1 MAHASYPLTTE
12 QPYPRRQWW
21 AAATAAEVSRSL
33 MARDILGERV
43 LLYRQEDGTAV
54 AVSGI
59 CPHRAFPLEKGRLV
73 GDSVQCGYHG
83 FTFGPDGACQ
93 RVPSQNGVPQHAAL
107 RRYPVVERGGVV
119 WIWTGEESTADPAL
133 LPDLA
138 AIGLDAPGWTV
149 EIHPVATV
157 EARYT
162 LLIENLLDLSH
173 VTFIHATTIPSG
185 EKVAAL
191 PVTVEARSGG
201 LTVARKAVGI
211 PPNPLIKA
219 QFPDQDAPVDQE
231 FDAQYMGP
239 CLIRT
244 GGTIS
249 DHASGKAL
257 GTQNFIHMITP
268 AAPGRLHYFVATARD
283 FGHDNPALGAMNLA
297 MGTRI
302 QPEDVEAIS
311 AIETVLRGDAPLP
324 REVSARVDNGALQ
337 VRRLLEAQIRAEAL
351 AA

>member
-138 AIGLDAPGWTV
+138 AHAQTIKSVLKPGGIYYAAIGC
-149 EIHPVATV
+149 H
-157 EARYT
+157 
-162 LLIENLLDLSH
+162 
-173 VTFIHATTIPSG
+173 
-185 EKVAAL
+185 
-191 PVTVEARSGG
+191 
-201 LTVARKAVGI
+201 
-211 PPNPLIKA
+211 
-219 QFPDQDAPVDQE
+219 
-231 FDAQYMGP
+231 
-239 CLIRT
+239 
-244 GGTIS
+244 
-249 DHASGKAL
+249 
-257 GTQNFIHMITP
+257 TQNPQWDRWRGLITEYSNVP
-268 AAPGRLHYFVATARD
+268 VQDYSLDDYANAFYAEGF
-283 FGHDNPALGAMNLA
+283 
-297 MGTRI
+297 
-302 QPEDVEAIS
+302 S
-311 AIETVLRGDAPLP
+311 
-324 REVSARVDNGALQ
+324 VSAKPYRFEGFVPLKNENPYFPSLRDSLDYHSTHKTLFRFRKEG
-337 VRRLLEAQIRAEAL
+337 I
-351 AA
+351 